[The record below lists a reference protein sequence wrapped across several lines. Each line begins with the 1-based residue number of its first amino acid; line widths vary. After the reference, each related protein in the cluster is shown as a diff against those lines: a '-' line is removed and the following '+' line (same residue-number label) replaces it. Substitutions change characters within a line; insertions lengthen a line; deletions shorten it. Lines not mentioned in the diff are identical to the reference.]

1 MLSRILPKQMM
12 TVRAFSSVYQDPVK
26 ARVTLPAPAFSGMAW
41 TDNQFK
47 KISLADYAGKYV
59 VLFFYPLDFTFVCPT
74 EICAFNDAASKFSK
88 VGAQLIACSVDSHFT
103 HAEYTKKPRAE
114 GGLGPMSI
122 PMLSD
127 LTKTISKDYGV
138 ITPDGAISFRGTFII
153 DKKGILRHSSCN
165 DLPVGRNPDEVL
177 RTVQAFQHVDEHGE
191 VCPANWTPGKKAM
204 DPSHDSTKTKAF
216 WKEELAK

>member
-1 MLSRILPKQMM
+1 MLSRIVPKQMM

-122 PMLSD
+122 PML
-127 LTKTISKDYGV
+127 
-138 ITPDGAISFRGTFII
+138 
-153 DKKGILRHSSCN
+153 
-165 DLPVGRNPDEVL
+165 
-177 RTVQAFQHVDEHGE
+177 
-191 VCPANWTPGKKAM
+191 
-204 DPSHDSTKTKAF
+204 
-216 WKEELAK
+216 